1 MATGLPGVS
10 GRFVSGQLG
19 RSNPSPDRV
28 PGLVMSGIAVTD
40 KIAIGEGKLIT
51 SLKDAE
57 DLGLTAA
64 YDTTNSL
71 MVHKHI
77 AEFYAEAPVG
87 QSLYILLTSQ
97 ATTLAQAA
105 DKANSHAAALLT
117 FAQGKITHLGITRC
131 PADTYTFTVTEG
143 FDPDSIAALPK
154 AQELAEERSAAPYH
168 APVRCLVEMRAFNGN
183 FAQAKDLNAATHN
196 RVMAVAYNHTVGTG
210 YASKGASVGAVLGK
224 ICSVEPSVNIGEV
237 AQGPLVGDAPAL
249 SSGVAVSA
257 ISLGNLNTLHDKGYV
272 FARSFTGR
280 DGFFLNDDRMACAR
294 SDDYSSLA
302 RGSVVDKG
310 YRRTY
315 LFMLDYVNA
324 KVPTDVASGKISG
337 GYARALEGSLRNRL
351 EQDLVASDDCQ
362 GVQVVCPLDQ
372 TPIQSDE
379 LEVEVGVL
387 PFGYSKYISFTIG
400 QVSSLTA

>member
-1 MATGLPGVS
+1 MATGLPGVK
-10 GRFVSGQLG
+10 GQFVNGQLG

-28 PGLVMSGIAVTD
+28 PGLVMSGIAVSGQ
-40 KIAIGEGKLIT
+40 IAIGEGKLIT

-57 DLGLTAA
+57 ALGLTAA

-77 AEFYAEAPVG
+77 AEFYAEAPTG
-87 QSLYILLTSQ
+87 QPLYILLTSQ

-105 DKANSHAAALLT
+105 DKANNHAAALLT

-131 PADTYTFTVTEG
+131 PANTYEPVITAG
-143 FDPDSIAALPK
+143 FDPDSIAALAK
-154 AQELAEERSAAPYH
+154 AQELAEERSVAPYH

-183 FAQAKDLNAATHN
+183 FAQAQDLDQASNN

-224 ICSVEPSVNIGEV
+224 ICSVAPSINIGEV
-237 AQGPLVGDAPAL
+237 AQGPLVGDAPAV
-249 SSGVAVSA
+249 SSGVAIAA

-272 FARSFTGR
+272 FARSFVGR

-294 SDDYSSLA
+294 DDDYSSLA

-310 YRRTY
+310 YRQAYRF
-315 LFMLDYVNA
+315 LLDYVNA
-324 KVPTDVASGKISG
+324 KVPTDTASGKING
-337 GYARALEGSLRNRL
+337 GYARALEGSLGNTL
-351 EQDLVASDDCQ
+351 EQSLVATDDCQ
-362 GVQVVCPLDQ
+362 GVQVICPLDQ

-379 LEVEVGVL
+379 LRTEIGIL
-387 PFGYSKYISFTIG
+387 PFGYAKYISFTIG